1 MAGTARM
8 LVVVITVILVI
19 RDLVR
24 VSHEPH
30 VIRYVLLL
38 REILDVEA
46 QVNHVLLVLVSVI
59 ECDQE
64 VASDLVD
71 TATGDPEYL
80 LNL

>member
-1 MAGTARM
+1 MAGTARV
-8 LVVVITVILVI
+8 LVVVIAVILVI

-30 VIRYVLLL
+30 VIRYVLLF

-46 QVNHVLLVLVSVI
+46 QIDDILLILVSVI

-64 VASDLVD
+64 VPCDLVN
-71 TATGDPEYL
+71 TASGYFEYL
-80 LNL
+80 LDL